1 MNFGYFPGCSLLG
14 SAREFDESLRAVAR
28 ALDIHLQEIPD
39 WNCCGATSAHNL
51 SRTLALAL
59 PARILALAEKAG
71 MNEVL
76 VPCSACYSRLITA
89 RHELLEDQTLRSQL
103 NELIDME
110 FKGTARVLNILEA
123 LTQIFAE
130 PASIKIIKPFARK
143 VACYYGCLLVRPPKV
158 VNFDRP
164 EDPRSMDELMKK
176 IGAEPVDW
184 PHKVECCGAGMS
196 ISRTDLVCKL
206 SGKIIDSAEKHAAE
220 AIIVA
225 CPMCH
230 ANLDMRRA
238 DIEKYM
244 HRSFSIPVLY
254 ITQAIG
260 LALGIGEKELG
271 LQRHLVPVVFAEKTG
286 PQAETT
292 QAQAEPAAEKAE
304 D

>member
-14 SAREFDESLRAVAR
+14 SAREFDESLHAVAR

-39 WNCCGATSAHNL
+39 WNCCGSTAAHNL
-51 SRTLALAL
+51 SRLLALAL

-71 MNEVL
+71 LNEVL
-76 VPCSACYSRLITA
+76 VPCSACYSRLIMA
-89 RHELLEDQTLRSQL
+89 RHELIQDEALRSQVS
-103 NELIDME
+103 ELIEME

-123 LTQIFAE
+123 LTKVFAE
-130 PASIKIIKPFARK
+130 PQAIKLAKPFERK
-143 VACYYGCLLVRPPKV
+143 VACYYGCLLVRPAKV

-164 EDPRSMDELMKK
+164 EDPQSMDALMKK
-176 IGAEPVDW
+176 IGATPIDW
-184 PHKVECCGAGMS
+184 PHKVECCGAGLN

-206 SGKIIDSAEKHAAE
+206 SGKIIDTAEKRGAE
-220 AIIVA
+220 ALIVA

-238 DIEKYM
+238 EIEKYM
-244 HRSFSIPVLY
+244 GRNYSLPVLY

-260 LALGIGEKELG
+260 LALGIDEKELG
-271 LQRHLVPVVFAEKTG
+271 LQRHLVPVVFAEKTR
-286 PQAETT
+286 P
-292 QAQAEPAAEKAE
+292 QAEPAKAQPGQPSEKAE